1 MIIVKNLNKSF
12 IYNGKKVKILK
23 DVNFS
28 LNKGDS
34 LAIMGKNGS
43 GKSTLINIIA
53 GVDRPDTG
61 EIISNYKISWPIG
74 LAAGLQGS
82 LTARDNVIF
91 VSKLLINNKDKK
103 LIKEKIDF
111 VKDFS
116 GLGEY
121 FYRPIK
127 TYSSGMRSRLSFSLS
142 IAFKFDLYLIDEI
155 TAAGDLTF
163 RKKCRDK
170 LIELKNK
177 SDFIY
182 VSHNLGEYNQALFNK
197 AAIINNGYLI
207 KFDNVKTAVKEY
219 KKMLNGDK
227 K

>member
-12 IYNGKKVKILK
+12 SYKGKKVPILK
-23 DVNFS
+23 DINFK

-34 LAIMGKNGS
+34 LAIIGRNGA

-53 GVDRPDTG
+53 GVDTADSG
-61 EIISNYKISWPIG
+61 EIISDYKISWPIG
-74 LAAGLQGS
+74 LSKGLQGS
-82 LTARDNVIF
+82 LTAKDNVIF
-91 VSKLLINNKDKK
+91 VSKLMIKNNDKK

-116 GLGEY
+116 ELGNY
-121 FYRPIK
+121 FYMPIK
-127 TYSSGMRSRLSFSLS
+127 TFSSGMRARLSFSLS
-142 IAFKFDLYLIDEI
+142 MAFKFDLYLLDEI

-163 RKKCRDK
+163 RKKCREK
-170 LIELKNK
+170 LLELKNR

-182 VSHNLGEYNQALFNK
+182 VTHNLGEYNQNLFNK
-197 AAIINNGYLI
+197 AAIINNGNLI
-207 KFDNVKTAVKEY
+207 EFDNVKNAVKEY
-219 KKMLNGDK
+219 KKILGGNK